1 MSYLTVSRLKKS
13 FGDTTILNELSF
25 TIEKGEFVTLLGSS
39 GCGKSTLLRSIAG
52 LTMADSGVIMVE
64 QEDITF
70 TPPQHR
76 GIGMVFQSYALFP
89 NLTVFE
95 NIAFGLNLR
104 KLDKDL
110 IQQKVA
116 NAIMQVE
123 IQGKDKH
130 LPHEL
135 SGGQRQRVALARA
148 LVMEPRIL
156 LLDEP
161 LSALDAKIRRHLR
174 QQIRELQQELNL
186 TTIFVTHDQ
195 EEALMMSDRVFL
207 MNKGNIEQSGAPE
220 EIYTRPVSSMA
231 AEFMGTYNFVP
242 AEHCQRWFNQ
252 ESKNGV
258 AVRAEAIVY
267 DHPSLRFDEQVSAP
281 IAAQITEKHLLGNV
295 IRCKVQTDDLSLTVD
310 SLNNQFLPDLTVGLQ
325 VSIRLDPREC
335 VTLAR

>member
-1 MSYLTVSRLKKS
+1 M
-13 FGDTTILNELSF
+13 
-25 TIEKGEFVTLLGSS
+25 
-39 GCGKSTLLRSIAG
+39 
-52 LTMADSGVIMVE
+52 
-64 QEDITF
+64 
-70 TPPQHR
+70 
-76 GIGMVFQSYALFP
+76 
-89 NLTVFE
+89 
-95 NIAFGLNLR
+95 
-104 KLDKDL
+104 
-110 IQQKVA
+110 
-116 NAIMQVE
+116 
-123 IQGKDKH
+123 
-130 LPHEL
+130 
-135 SGGQRQRVALARA
+135 
-148 LVMEPRIL
+148 L

-161 LSALDAKIRRHLR
+161 LSALDATIRRHLR

-195 EEALMMSDRVFL
+195 EEALMISDRVFL

>member
-123 IQGKDKH
+123 LQGKDKH
-130 LPHEL
+130 LPH
-135 SGGQRQRVALARA
+135 
-148 LVMEPRIL
+148 
-156 LLDEP
+156 
-161 LSALDAKIRRHLR
+161 
-174 QQIRELQQELNL
+174 
-186 TTIFVTHDQ
+186 
-195 EEALMMSDRVFL
+195 
-207 MNKGNIEQSGAPE
+207 
-220 EIYTRPVSSMA
+220 
-231 AEFMGTYNFVP
+231 
-242 AEHCQRWFNQ
+242 
-252 ESKNGV
+252 
-258 AVRAEAIVY
+258 
-267 DHPSLRFDEQVSAP
+267 
-281 IAAQITEKHLLGNV
+281 
-295 IRCKVQTDDLSLTVD
+295 
-310 SLNNQFLPDLTVGLQ
+310 
-325 VSIRLDPREC
+325 
-335 VTLAR
+335 